1 MTTPAEAHAQDLD
14 MSRDK
19 YGAIMPDRFYD
30 DLGRCETGHKIGNL
44 QHSTRS
50 YTGAY
55 GLYRGTAARWGGG
68 RDVTGL
74 TRRQQIR
81 IVDRI
86 SFAGWERPGHAKVW
100 PVGPFGFGSVRNG
113 CGQLLEF
120 ICHATHK
127 RVQRYR
133 ARACAL
139 GRANG

>member
-1 MTTPAEAHAQDLD
+1 MIPASPAHAQDLD
-14 MSRDK
+14 MSRKK
-19 YGAIMPDRFYD
+19 YGAIMPDKWYD
-30 DLGRCETGHKIGNL
+30 DLGVCETGHKIGNL

-55 GLYRGTAARWGGG
+55 GLYRGTAATWGGG
-68 RDVTGL
+68 RDVTRL

-86 SFAGWERPGHAKVW
+86 SFAGWERPGHPKVW

-120 ICHATHK
+120 ICHATHN

-133 ARACAL
+133 ARACRL
-139 GRANG
+139 GGANG